1 MTSLEIKLGFYKK
14 ANNNQKGGHMA
25 KLVNKGKRVNKKVET
40 AIQEIQQDSGKMNR
54 LAAIQALI
62 PIALEAVREAL
73 QREISELAGEPYS
86 RGGEIKRWGENPGS
100 VFLGDQKVKIQV
112 PRARNTVTN
121 EEVALSSY
129 AQLGNAQQLD
139 DMALSR
145 VIHGMSQRNYEKAA
159 IHVPETFGIKKTS
172 TCRRFI
178 RASGKKLKEFMERDL
193 SEHDIVA
200 IFMDGKHFAGNEIVI
215 ALGVNTK
222 GKKVLLGMVE
232 TSTENYLVCKNF
244 LLGMKVRG
252 LNLDKEILFILDGGK
267 GLNKS
272 VKEVMKDKTLIQRCQ
287 WHKRENV
294 VAYLDKKHQNSFR
307 GKLQAAYNLSS
318 YDKAKERLN
327 NIGKELKLINKSA
340 LASLEEGLEETL
352 TLHRLGM
359 FGKLGESFK
368 TTNCIENVNKQLAT
382 HTDRVDR
389 WHNSDQRQ
397 RWVATTLL
405 LIEPRL
411 NKVRGHQHMME
422 LREAMIN
429 HFETRSV
436 IARMKKAA

>member
-1 MTSLEIKLGFYKK
+1 
-14 ANNNQKGGHMA
+14 MA
-25 KLVNKGKRVNKKVET
+25 KLVNKGKRVNKKVKAT
-40 AIQEIQQDSGKMNR
+40 IQELQQDSGKMNR

-62 PIALEAVREAL
+62 PIALEAVGEAL
-73 QREISELAGEPYS
+73 QREISELAGQRYG
-86 RGGEIKRWGENPGS
+86 RGGEIKRWGSNPGS
-100 VFLGDQKVKIQV
+100 IFLGDQKVKIQV
-112 PRARNTVTN
+112 PRARNVNTN
-121 EEVALSSY
+121 EEVELTTY
-129 AQLGNAQQLD
+129 EHLQNAHQLD

-200 IFMDGKHFAGNEIVI
+200 IFMDGKHFADNEIVI
-215 ALGVNTK
+215 ALGVNTI
-222 GKKVLLGMVE
+222 GEKVLLGMVE
-232 TSTENYLVCKNF
+232 TNTENYLVCKNF
-244 LLGMKVRG
+244 LIGLKDRG
-252 LNLDKEILFILDGGK
+252 LNLDREVLFILDGGK

-272 VKEVMKDKTLIQRCQ
+272 VREVMKGRALIQRCQ

-294 VAYLDKKHQNSFR
+294 VSYLDKKIQGHFR
-307 GKLQAAYNLSS
+307 GKLQAAYNLKS
-318 YDKAKERLN
+318 YEKAKARLAS
-327 NIGKELKLINKSA
+327 IGKELKLINKSA
-340 LASLEEGLEETL
+340 LASLEEGLEDTL

-359 FGKLGESFK
+359 YDKLGDSFK

-411 NKVRGHQHMME
+411 NKVRGHKHMIE
-422 LREAMIN
+422 LRESMER
-429 HFETRSV
+429 HFEAMPAV
-436 IARMKKAA
+436 LRMKKVA

>member
-1 MTSLEIKLGFYKK
+1 
-14 ANNNQKGGHMA
+14 MA
-25 KLVNKGKRVNKKVET
+25 KLVNKGKRVNKKVKAT
-40 AIQEIQQDSGKMNR
+40 IQELQQDSGKMNR

-62 PIALEAVREAL
+62 PIALEAVGQAL
-73 QREISELAGEPYS
+73 QREISELAGQRYG
-86 RGGEIKRWGENPGS
+86 RGGEIKRWGSNPGS
-100 VFLGDQKVKIQV
+100 IFLGDQKVKIQV
-112 PRARNTVTN
+112 PRARNVNTN
-121 EEVALSSY
+121 EEVELTTY
-129 AQLGNAQQLD
+129 EHLQNAHQLD

-200 IFMDGKHFAGNEIVI
+200 IFMDGKHFADNEIVI
-215 ALGVNTK
+215 ALGVNTI
-222 GKKVLLGMVE
+222 GEKVLLGMVE
-232 TSTENYLVCKNF
+232 TNTENYLVCKNF
-244 LLGMKVRG
+244 LIGLKDRG
-252 LNLDKEILFILDGGK
+252 LNLDREVLFILDGGK

-272 VKEVMKDKTLIQRCQ
+272 VREVMKGRALIQRCQ

-294 VAYLDKKHQNSFR
+294 VSYLDKKIQGHFR
-307 GKLQAAYNLSS
+307 GKLQAAYNLKS
-318 YDKAKERLN
+318 YEKAKARLAS
-327 NIGKELKLINKSA
+327 IGKELKLINKSA
-340 LASLEEGLEETL
+340 LASLEEGLEDTL

-359 FGKLGESFK
+359 YDKLGDSFK

-411 NKVRGHQHMME
+411 NKVRGHKHMIE
-422 LREAMIN
+422 LRESMER
-429 HFETRSV
+429 HFEAMPAV
-436 IARMKKAA
+436 LRMKKVA

>member
-1 MTSLEIKLGFYKK
+1 MG
-14 ANNNQKGGHMA
+14 
-25 KLVNKGKRVNKKVET
+25 KLVNKGKRVNKKVEAT
-40 AIQEIQQDSGKMNR
+40 VQEIQQDPGKLNR

-62 PIALEAVREAL
+62 PIALEAVGEAL
-73 QREISELAGEPYS
+73 QKEISELAGERYS
-86 RGGEIKRWGENPGS
+86 RGGEVKRWGSNPGS
-100 VFLGDQKVKIQV
+100 IYLGDQKVKLPV
-112 PRARNTVTN
+112 PRARNAGTN
-121 EEVALSSY
+121 EEVALSTY
-129 AQLGNAQQLD
+129 EHLQNAHQLD

-178 RASGKKLKEFMERDL
+178 RASAKKLKEFMERDL

-215 ALGVNTK
+215 ALGVNTI
-222 GKKVLLGMVE
+222 GEKVLLGMVE
-232 TSTENYLVCKNF
+232 TSTENHLVCKNF
-244 LLGMKVRG
+244 LIGLKDRG
-252 LNLDKEILFILDGGK
+252 LNLDREVLFILDGGK

-272 VKEVMKDKTLIQRCQ
+272 VREVMKGRVLIQRCQ

-294 VAYLDKKHQNSFR
+294 VSYLDKKIQDSFR
-307 GKLQAAYNLSS
+307 GKLQAAYKLKS
-318 YDKAKERLN
+318 YEKAKDRLN
-327 NIGKELKLINKSA
+327 SIGKELKLINKSA

-359 FGKLGESFK
+359 FDKLGESFK

-411 NKVRGHQHMME
+411 NKVRGHKYMLE
-422 LREAMIN
+422 LREAMAR
-429 HFETRSV
+429 HFET
-436 IARMKKAA
+436 KAGVLKRGKVA

>member
-1 MTSLEIKLGFYKK
+1 
-14 ANNNQKGGHMA
+14 MA
-25 KLVNKGKRVNKKVET
+25 KLVNKGKRVNKKVKAT
-40 AIQEIQQDSGKMNR
+40 IQELQQDSGKMNR

-62 PIALEAVREAL
+62 PIALEAVGEAL
-73 QREISELAGEPYS
+73 QREISELAGQRYG
-86 RGGEIKRWGENPGS
+86 RGGEIKRWGSNPGS
-100 VFLGDQKVKIQV
+100 IFLGDQKVKIQV
-112 PRARNTVTN
+112 PRARNVNTN
-121 EEVALSSY
+121 EEVELTTY
-129 AQLGNAQQLD
+129 EHLQNAHQLD

-200 IFMDGKHFAGNEIVI
+200 IFMDGKHFADNEIVI
-215 ALGVNTK
+215 ALGVNTI
-222 GKKVLLGMVE
+222 GEKVLLGMVE
-232 TSTENYLVCKNF
+232 TNTENYLVCKNF
-244 LLGMKVRG
+244 LIGLKDRG
-252 LNLDKEILFILDGGK
+252 LNLDREVLFILDGGK

-272 VKEVMKDKTLIQRCQ
+272 VREVMKGRALIQRCQ

-294 VAYLDKKHQNSFR
+294 VSYLDKKIQGHFR
-307 GKLQAAYNLSS
+307 GKLQAAYNLKS
-318 YDKAKERLN
+318 YEKAKARLAS
-327 NIGKELKLINKSA
+327 IGKELKLINKSA
-340 LASLEEGLEETL
+340 LASLEEGLEDTL
-352 TLHRLGM
+352 TLHCLGM
-359 FGKLGESFK
+359 YDKLGDSFK

-411 NKVRGHQHMME
+411 NKVRGHKHMIE
-422 LREAMIN
+422 LRESMER
-429 HFETRSV
+429 HFEAMPAV
-436 IARMKKAA
+436 LRMKKVA

>member
-1 MTSLEIKLGFYKK
+1 
-14 ANNNQKGGHMA
+14 MA
-25 KLVNKGKRVNKKVET
+25 KVVNKVKRVNKKVKA
-40 AIQEIQQDSGKMNR
+40 AIQEVEEDTAKINR

-62 PIALEAVREAL
+62 PIALEAVGEAL
-73 QREISELAGEPYS
+73 QKEISELAGGRYS
-86 RGGEIKRWGENPGS
+86 RGNEIKRWGSNPGS
-100 VFLGDQKVKIQV
+100 IFLGDQKVKLPV
-112 PRARNTVTN
+112 PRARNTRTN
-121 EEVALSSY
+121 EEMPLSTY
-129 AQLGNAQQLD
+129 EQLQNAHQLD
-139 DMALSR
+139 EMALSR

-159 IHVPETFGIKKTS
+159 ISVPETFGIKKTS

-215 ALGVNTK
+215 ALGINTR
-222 GKKVLLGMVE
+222 GEKVLLGMVE
-232 TSTENYLVCKNF
+232 TSTENYAVCKNF
-244 LLGMKVRG
+244 LLGMKDRG
-252 LNLDKEILFILDGGK
+252 LNLDREILFILDGGK

-272 VKEVMKDKTLIQRCQ
+272 VREVMKGKALIQRCQ

-294 VAYLDKKHQNSFR
+294 VSYLDKKLQDTFR
-307 GKLQAAYNLSS
+307 GKLQASYKLPT

-327 NIGKELKLINKSA
+327 SIGRELKLINESA
-340 LASLEEGLEETL
+340 FASLQEGLEDTL

-359 FGKLGESFK
+359 FEKLGESFK

-389 WHNSDQRQ
+389 WQNSNQRQ

-411 NKVRGHQHMME
+411 NKVRGHRHMLE
-422 LREAMIN
+422 LREAMARY
-429 HFETRSV
+429 FETKNEV
-436 IARMKKAA
+436 QKIKKAA

>member
-1 MTSLEIKLGFYKK
+1 MG
-14 ANNNQKGGHMA
+14 
-25 KLVNKGKRVNKKVET
+25 KLVNKGKRVNKKVKAT
-40 AIQEIQQDSGKMNR
+40 IQELQQDSGKLNR

-62 PIALEAVREAL
+62 PIALEAVGEAL
-73 QREISELAGEPYS
+73 QREISELAGERYG
-86 RGGEIKRWGENPGS
+86 RGGEIKRWGSNPGS
-100 VFLGDQKVKIQV
+100 IFLGDQKVKIQV
-112 PRARNTVTN
+112 PRARNVNTN
-121 EEVALSSY
+121 EEVELSTY
-129 AQLGNAQQLD
+129 EHLQNAHQLD

-200 IFMDGKHFAGNEIVI
+200 IFMDGKHFADNEIVI
-215 ALGVNTK
+215 ALGVNTI
-222 GKKVLLGMVE
+222 GEKVLLGMVE
-232 TSTENYLVCKNF
+232 TNTENYLVCKNF
-244 LLGMKVRG
+244 LIGLKDRG
-252 LNLDKEILFILDGGK
+252 LNLDREVLFILDGGK

-272 VKEVMKDKTLIQRCQ
+272 VREVMKGRALIQRCQ

-294 VAYLDKKHQNSFR
+294 VSYLDKKIQGSFR
-307 GKLQAAYNLSS
+307 GKLQAAYNLKS
-318 YDKAKERLN
+318 YEKAKARLAS
-327 NIGKELKLINKSA
+327 IGKELKLINKSA
-340 LASLEEGLEETL
+340 LASLEEGLEDTL

-359 FGKLGESFK
+359 FDKLGDSFK

-411 NKVRGHQHMME
+411 NKVRGHKHMIE
-422 LREAMIN
+422 LRESMVR
-429 HFETRSV
+429 HFEMKPDV
-436 IARMKKAA
+436 QRMKKVA

>member
-1 MTSLEIKLGFYKK
+1 
-14 ANNNQKGGHMA
+14 MA
-25 KLVNKGKRVNKKVET
+25 KLVNKGKRVNKKVKAT
-40 AIQEIQQDSGKMNR
+40 IQELQQDSGKLNR

-62 PIALEAVREAL
+62 PIALEAVGEAL
-73 QREISELAGEPYS
+73 QREISELAGQRYG
-86 RGGEIKRWGENPGS
+86 RGGEIKRWGSNPGS
-100 VFLGDQKVKIQV
+100 IFLGDQKIKIQV
-112 PRARNTVTN
+112 PRARNVNTN
-121 EEVALSSY
+121 EEVELSTY
-129 AQLGNAQQLD
+129 EHLQNAHQLD

-200 IFMDGKHFAGNEIVI
+200 IFMDGKHFADNEIVI
-215 ALGVNTK
+215 ALGVNTI
-222 GKKVLLGMVE
+222 GEKVLLGMVE
-232 TSTENYLVCKNF
+232 TNTENYLVCKNF
-244 LLGMKVRG
+244 LIGLKDRG
-252 LNLDKEILFILDGGK
+252 LNLDREVLFILDGGK

-272 VKEVMKDKTLIQRCQ
+272 VREVMKGRALIQRCQ

-294 VAYLDKKHQNSFR
+294 VSYLDKKIQGPFR
-307 GKLQAAYNLSS
+307 GKLQAAYNLKS
-318 YDKAKERLN
+318 YEKAKARLAS
-327 NIGKELKLINKSA
+327 IGKELKLINKSA
-340 LASLEEGLEETL
+340 LASLEEGLEDTL

-359 FGKLGESFK
+359 FDKLGDSFK

-411 NKVRGHQHMME
+411 NKVRGHKHMIE
-422 LREAMIN
+422 LRESMVR
-429 HFETRSV
+429 HYEMKPDV
-436 IARMKKAA
+436 QRMKKVA